1 MSVARIEREPCA
13 AAGSYEAYVVSA
25 TLTDGRQ
32 LRLFLKDYGASR
44 RPRRDARARRER
56 ELGVYRELL
65 PEAGLGTARHLGEV
79 WDDERRWLLLELVEG
94 RSLRDLGL
102 EHWISPLEWLGR
114 LHARFADAWDGSA
127 PPPFLERHDEP
138 YFRAMADRAM
148 TAVAS
153 LTPWLAERMAT
164 VRERL
169 HGVLPV
175 LAAGPRTLVHGA
187 FLPANVIVAPGK
199 PQRICVVDWELAAV
213 GAPCYDLAFF
223 CDGFEGPAL
232 DRMLA
237 AYRDAAE
244 ANGLCLPDDAR
255 LRRAIDC
262 FRLQRVMGWL
272 EAAERKRY
280 TDEAIDRL
288 VTRGEMLSALVEA

>member
-1 MSVARIEREPCA
+1 MSIARLEREPCA
-13 AAGSYEAYVVSA
+13 AVGSYDAYVVSA

-65 PEAGLGTARHLGEV
+65 PGAGLGTARHLGEA
-79 WDDERRWLLLELVEG
+79 WDDDRHWLLLELVEG
-94 RSLRDLGL
+94 ASLRDL
-102 EHWISPLEWLGR
+102 EPERWIAPLEWLGR
-114 LHARFADAWDGSA
+114 LHGRFAGAWESSA
-127 PPPFLERHDEP
+127 PPPFLERHDER
-138 YFRAMADRAM
+138 YFRAKADGAL

-164 VRERL
+164 VRKRL
-169 HGVLPV
+169 HAVLPV
-175 LAAGPRTLVHGA
+175 LAAGPHTLVHGA

-199 PQRICVVDWELAAV
+199 PPRTCVVDWELAAV
-213 GAPCYDLAFF
+213 GGPIYDLAFF
-223 CDGFEGPAL
+223 CDGFEPPAL

-237 AYRDAAE
+237 AYRRGAE
-244 ANGLCLPDDAR
+244 ASGLGLPPDAE

-262 FRLQRVMGWL
+262 FRLHRVANWL
-272 EAAERKRY
+272 EAAEHKRY
-280 TDEAIDRL
+280 GDEAIERL
-288 VTRGEMLSALVEA
+288 VGRGELLSVLVEA